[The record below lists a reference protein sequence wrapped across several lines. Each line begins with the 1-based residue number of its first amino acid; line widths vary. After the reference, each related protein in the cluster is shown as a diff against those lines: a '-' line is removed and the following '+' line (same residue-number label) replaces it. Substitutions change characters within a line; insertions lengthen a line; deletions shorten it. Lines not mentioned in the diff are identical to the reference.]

1 MKRQLLFTA
10 GLLLLAIATMYVGA
24 DAATVYLRDRTRVK
38 AVIVSE
44 STESFEIRQEGVN
57 YSPFYKSDAL
67 QKVDIYAIIDDSGE
81 LKYPHDLSAPLSAFD
96 PNPGSES
103 EYYNRMLS
111 MQMSANHELSRH
123 VKSISTVLWLEFIA
137 AALAVGYFAAIA
149 GD

>member
-1 MKRQLLFTA
+1 MKRQMLFTA
-10 GLLLLAIATMYVGA
+10 GLLLLAIATMHVAA

-44 STESFEIRQEGVN
+44 SAESFEIRKDGVN
-57 YSPFYKSDAL
+57 YSPFYKSDTL
-67 QKVDIYAIIDDSGE
+67 QKVDIYAIIDDLGE
-81 LKYPHDLSAPLSAFD
+81 LKYPLDLSAALSAFD
-96 PNPGSES
+96 PKPGNES

-111 MQMSANHELSRH
+111 MQISANRELSRQ